1 MFGRWKL
8 RFLDDSKNIYGDKE
22 AIHTIVR
29 MGLGKDMPK
38 VYRFLDN
45 FNWAPEDLE
54 QLMIWI
60 KEDEGMY
67 PVEKALRYMRFHP
80 EQIESWLQ

>member
-1 MFGRWKL
+1 
-8 RFLDDSKNIYGDKE
+8 
-22 AIHTIVR
+22 
-29 MGLGKDMPK
+29 MPD

-60 KEDEGMY
+60 QEDQGMY
-67 PVEKALRYMRFHP
+67 PGEKALRYMRFHTD
-80 EQIESWLQ
+80 QIQSWLK